1 MRYDFGEEV
10 FIKYYEWY
18 WSKSEEKFEKR
29 WEEMRDKYGADKRS
43 WLVNL
48 YNHRDHW
55 APVYLK
61 DTFTA
66 GMTSTQRSEG
76 INAFFDHFV
85 NSNNAN
91 TELHDFVKQYDNAVR
106 ARRAA
111 ELEQDFKSTNT
122 IPTLIIDH
130 PIEKQAREN
139 YTKNMFTIFQ
149 KELKDSYSMLHER
162 LSKDGASVTYAVWNI
177 DREAGSK
184 KVEKHHVVFDASK
197 EKRIKCSCARFEMEG
212 ILCKHSLHILVKKQ
226 VLEIPSRYI
235 MQRWTI
241 NARHVG
247 FGVVRNCI
255 TNSKDQLSIIKHWA
269 LRSRCNKALEDTLT
283 SSTLHDKF
291 SALLDSFFEE
301 VENYNKD
308 KEHNDD
314 GNESNASNKM
324 PTSSIPISI
333 EEATQI
339 TIRDP
344 DKPVAT
350 KGRPAHA
357 TRIKSGV
364 EIAQEKSIK
373 KQRFCGFCKGKGHY
387 ITSYPLA
394 KMKNVAGGGRES

>member
-1 MRYDFGEEV
+1 
-10 FIKYYEWY
+10 
-18 WSKSEEKFEKR
+18 
-29 WEEMRDKYGADKRS
+29 MRDKYGADKRS

-85 NSNNAN
+85 NSN

-212 ILCKHSLHILVKKQ
+212 V
-226 VLEIPSRYI
+226 
-235 MQRWTI
+235 
-241 NARHVG
+241 
-247 FGVVRNCI
+247 
-255 TNSKDQLSIIKHWA
+255 D
-269 LRSRCNKALEDTLT
+269 
-283 SSTLHDKF
+283 
-291 SALLDSFFEE
+291 
-301 VENYNKD
+301 
-308 KEHNDD
+308 
-314 GNESNASNKM
+314 
-324 PTSSIPISI
+324 
-333 EEATQI
+333 
-339 TIRDP
+339 
-344 DKPVAT
+344 
-350 KGRPAHA
+350 A
-357 TRIKSGV
+357 TR
-364 EIAQEKSIK
+364 
-373 KQRFCGFCKGKGHY
+373 H
-387 ITSYPLA
+387 
-394 KMKNVAGGGRES
+394 